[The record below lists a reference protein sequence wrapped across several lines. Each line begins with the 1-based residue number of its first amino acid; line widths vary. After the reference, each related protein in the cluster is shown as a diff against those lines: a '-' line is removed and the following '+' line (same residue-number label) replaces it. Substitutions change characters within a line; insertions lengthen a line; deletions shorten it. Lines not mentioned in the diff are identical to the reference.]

1 MKIYA
6 FIQSGEVVEII
17 QPIEGP
23 DGKEIDISERFAAD
37 FVSMMVNI
45 NDVIPQPGLH
55 WKCSGGEFTPPE
67 LNEIIPARTV
77 ASAE

>member
-6 FIQSGEVVEII
+6 FIQNGEVAEII
-17 QPIEGP
+17 QPATWP
-23 DGKEIDISERFAAD
+23 DGAEIDIKDRFTPE
-37 FVSMMVNI
+37 FVAQMVDI
-45 NDVIPQPGLH
+45 TDVIPQPGLH

-67 LNEIIPARTV
+67 LNEIIPAMTV